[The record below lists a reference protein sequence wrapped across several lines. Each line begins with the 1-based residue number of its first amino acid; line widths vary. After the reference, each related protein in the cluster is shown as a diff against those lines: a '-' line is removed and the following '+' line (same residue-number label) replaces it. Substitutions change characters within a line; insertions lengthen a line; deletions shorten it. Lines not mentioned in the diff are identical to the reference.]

1 MAERIEARPTSAA
14 RRPQGVRSAAAGRA
28 PRVAAQTPRLRPL
41 RVPEL
46 VVGVVLVA
54 GCALLAVMLSSRS
67 NTTTTVVVASRSVAR
82 GSAIVADDLK
92 GAEMAGA
99 TTAMVR
105 GSDAVDLIGQIA
117 LVDIAADSP
126 LTQSFVAAARPLLD
140 GEALTSMA
148 LAPGQVPPDLAPNDH
163 VRVVVTSVGVAGE
176 TQATLLDE
184 QAIVWSV
191 SLAPDGTSTIVTV
204 RGPISLSS
212 AVASAVRVQLARV
225 GDH

>member
-1 MAERIEARPTSAA
+1 MAERIESMPTRAA
-14 RRPQGVRSAAAGRA
+14 RRPQGVRPAAAGRLPRAMAQA
-28 PRVAAQTPRLRPL
+28 PRSRPL

-46 VVGVVLVA
+46 VVGVLLVA
-54 GCALLAVMLSSRS
+54 GCALLAVVFSSRS
-67 NTTTTVVVASRSVAR
+67 NATTTVVVASRTVAR

-105 GSDAVDLIGQIA
+105 GSNAVDLIGQIA
-117 LVDIAADSP
+117 LVDIAANSP
-126 LTQSFVAAARPLLD
+126 LTQSVVTSATPLLP

-163 VRVVVTSVGVAGE
+163 VRVVVTSIGVAGE
-176 TQATLLDE
+176 TQAALLDE
-184 QAIVWSV
+184 QAVVWSV

-212 AVASAVRVQLARV
+212 AVASAAKVQLARV
-225 GDH
+225 GDR

>member
-1 MAERIEARPTSAA
+1 MAERIETVPTRPA
-14 RRPQGVRSAAAGRA
+14 RRLQGVRSAAAGRA
-28 PRVAAQTPRLRPL
+28 PQATGRAQRSRPV

-46 VVGVVLVA
+46 VIGVVLVA
-54 GCALLAVMLSSRS
+54 GCALLAVLFSSRG
-67 NTTTTVVVASRSVAR
+67 NTTTVVVASRSVTR

-126 LTQSFVAAARPLLD
+126 LTQSFVTAARPLLD

-163 VRVVVTSVGVAGE
+163 VGVVVTSVGVAGE

-212 AVASAVRVQLARV
+212 AVASAARVQLARV

>member
-1 MAERIEARPTSAA
+1 MAERIESMPTRAA
-14 RRPQGVRSAAAGRA
+14 RRPQGVRPAAAGRLPRAMAQA
-28 PRVAAQTPRLRPL
+28 PRSRPL

-54 GCALLAVMLSSRS
+54 GCALLAVVFSSRS
-67 NTTTTVVVASRSVAR
+67 NATTTVVVASRTVAR

-105 GSDAVDLIGQIA
+105 GSNAVDLIGQIA
-117 LVDIAADSP
+117 LVDIAANSP
-126 LTQSFVAAARPLLD
+126 LTQSVVTSATPLLP

-163 VRVVVTSVGVAGE
+163 ARVVVTSIGVAGE
-176 TQATLLDE
+176 TQAALLDE
-184 QAIVWSV
+184 QAVVWSV

-212 AVASAVRVQLARV
+212 AVASAAKVQLARV
-225 GDH
+225 GDR

>member
-1 MAERIEARPTSAA
+1 MAERIESMPTRAS
-14 RRPQGVRSAAAGRA
+14 RRPQGVRPAAAGRLPRAMAQA
-28 PRVAAQTPRLRPL
+28 PRSRPL

-46 VVGVVLVA
+46 VVGVLLVA
-54 GCALLAVMLSSRS
+54 GCALLAVVFSSRS
-67 NTTTTVVVASRSVAR
+67 NATTTVVVASRTVAR

-105 GSDAVDLIGQIA
+105 GSNAVDLIGQIA
-117 LVDIAADSP
+117 LVDIAANSP
-126 LTQSFVAAARPLLD
+126 LTQSVVTSATPLLP

-163 VRVVVTSVGVAGE
+163 VRVVVTSIGVAGE
-176 TQATLLDE
+176 TQAALLDE
-184 QAIVWSV
+184 QAVVWSV

-212 AVASAVRVQLARV
+212 AVASAAKVQLARV
-225 GDH
+225 GDR